1 MVLLAN
7 EWDRSSHAYKLYVSV
22 WSTKKISQ
30 VQVSVSSVNGDGG
43 HSFHSIF
50 GGSCFITV
58 FVFKNSNLFPFH
70 IAAHVSS
77 TITSQKL
84 WKGPLFITKLSL
96 ILGRWRIVTK
106 LLNKYPFLKLQ
117 NIEPLLTH
125 ILAKKNKPSIN
136 HKNY

>member
-1 MVLLAN
+1 MNETGHPMHTNYTYLCGRPKKSVKFKFRWVPLMVM
-7 EWDRSSHAYKLYVSV
+7 EV
-22 WSTKKISQ
+22 ISFI
-30 VQVSVSSVNGDGG
+30 VYSAVHVL
-43 HSFHSIF
+43 HSDYNK
-50 GGSCFITV
+50 V

-136 HKNY
+136 HIND